1 MEVKPL
7 EVKSNWSEICGMK
20 SLEDPRVAKCVE

>member
-7 EVKSNWSEICGMK
+7 EVKSKWSEKCGMK
-20 SLEDPRVAKCVE
+20 SWEGPRVAKCVE